1 METFRYVPPTLVA
14 VSTCLALV
22 AAIPSESLDT
32 EYRSISPRL
41 RCCYINM

>member
-22 AAIPSESLDT
+22 AAIPSESLYTD
-32 EYRSISPRL
+32 YRSIRL
-41 RCCYINM
+41 RCYYINM